1 VHYRGA
7 MSAMLEITVSST
19 TRWVDRRN
27 DNETTSEDKNDDETT
42 TKYNY
47 YRVISTFS
55 ALQGSDVRY
64 AGDHGVIHHKVGSQA

>member
-1 VHYRGA
+1 VPLSGL
-7 MSAMLEITVSST
+7 LEITVSST

-47 YRVISTFS
+47 YRVISS